1 MSMTK
6 SWHQSRDFERMQKQ
20 IEVLERKIRQLESWK
35 SIQVEKEIAQQ
46 YANN

>member
-1 MSMTK
+1 MAMSK
-6 SWHQSRDFERMQKQ
+6 EWHQSRDFERMQKQ

>member
-1 MSMTK
+1 MPK

-20 IEVLERKIRQLESWK
+20 IEVLERKIRELESWK

>member
-1 MSMTK
+1 MSMPK

-20 IEVLERKIRQLESWK
+20 IEVLEIKIRQLESWK

>member
-1 MSMTK
+1 MSMPK

-20 IEVLERKIRQLESWK
+20 IEVLERKIRELESWK

-46 YANN
+46 YAND